1 MKKVLILLF
10 FFSVPAMAQISLT
23 PFAGINSTR
32 VKYYYWEKGGN
43 YGVYGVEAEMG
54 FRPQKFSLFHLS
66 MVTGVSYLANG
77 YFRDSGLSVSTLSY
91 SSQFS
96 DLKTNYFQIPLEIK
110 LNWQPFAL
118 VENWKVFFGAGVSND
133 FLLKSNLEERAVKV
147 ILSSDILA
155 PPQTT
160 SYQESRDIKEFGRK
174 YSLFSRFEW
183 GTKYNRIHFAYR
195 FSFPF
200 QDMHH
205 AGLENVW
212 KLPAGSSAYLTPAI
226 MNGKR
231 KEKYSEFVLG
241 WRIK

>member
-10 FFSVPAMAQISLT
+10 FFSGPAMAQISLT
-23 PFAGINSTR
+23 PIAGINSTR

-43 YGVYGVEAEMG
+43 YGIYGVEAEVG
-54 FRPQKFSLFHLS
+54 FRPRKFSLFHLS

-77 YFRDSGLSVSTLSY
+77 YFRDSGISDPISY
-91 SSQFS
+91 YSKTS
-96 DLKTNYFQIPLEIK
+96 DLKTNYFQIPLELK

-118 VENWKVFFGAGVSND
+118 VENWKVFFGAGISND
-133 FLLKSNLEERAVKV
+133 FLLKSNLEERASKV
-147 ILSSDILA
+147 FLSSDLFA

-183 GTKYNRIHFAYR
+183 GTKYKRIHFAYR
-195 FSFPF
+195 FSFPL

-212 KLPAGSSAYLTPAI
+212 QIPAGWSHYLSPVDL
-226 MNGKR
+226 NGKR